1 MLTHCASRDQF
12 LVLGKAQ
19 SKLNLAGFQ
28 ILGRWQDPDS
38 WIVVQACIFHHWG
51 LLEGLPPSLS
61 MFCPSV
67 KWESWPRSVSPNSVI
82 CKGITFI
89 IFAVS
94 HGSFIFTHYPA
105 VDSLVKQMFLKRTLC
120 VSHYHNGKA
129 VSLGKSKVTINKAKT
144 VLLNPSWC
152 SCLFSAGGLLFW
164 LKGKLARD
172 GEVFKAS
179 YRHNEPFFL
188 TYSEGL
194 RKNWKKNKVFSVMQR
209 H

>member
-1 MLTHCASRDQF
+1 
-12 LVLGKAQ
+12 
-19 SKLNLAGFQ
+19 
-28 ILGRWQDPDS
+28 
-38 WIVVQACIFHHWG
+38 
-51 LLEGLPPSLS
+51 
-61 MFCPSV
+61 
-67 KWESWPRSVSPNSVI
+67 
-82 CKGITFI
+82 
-89 IFAVS
+89 
-94 HGSFIFTHYPA
+94 
-105 VDSLVKQMFLKRTLC
+105 MFLKRTLC

-172 GEVFKAS
+172 GEVFKAT